1 MMKVLILLSCLAY
14 SIHAANPDADNGMF
28 QTMYNYLKSQPIL
41 LQEEQRQVI
50 EFLFFNEIDQ
60 LHFWCSCRDSNP
72 GPLRLGKS
80 LTVRPAKS
88 VKNIAEGSEACCK
101 GNPK

>member
-14 SIHAANPDADNGMF
+14 SIHAANPDVDNGMF

-50 EFLFFNEIDQ
+50 EFLFFNEIESRFSILGWKRSSDPFG
-60 LHFWCSCRDSNP
+60 LIFLGLRNSILIKKFRDE
-72 GPLRLGKS
+72 
-80 LTVRPAKS
+80 
-88 VKNIAEGSEACCK
+88 KN
-101 GNPK
+101 